1 MNKRNII
8 YILLLLLI
16 IIGFYINCY
25 YEIEN
30 YEKETVSTKE
40 LSNKIN
46 THEKIL
52 DKHTILL
59 KIQDLRSEL
68 NLLKNEFQTKIENHK
83 NSINNLN
90 KNIESNNDTLRSF
103 QNNFQDIQDEF
114 NKYKMN

>member
-68 NLLKNEFQTKIENHK
+68 NLLKSEFQTKIENHQ

-90 KNIESNNDTLRSF
+90 KILKVIMTHCVLFKIIFKIFRTNLTNI
-103 QNNFQDIQDEF
+103 
-114 NKYKMN
+114 K